1 MTWKWAAEMPS
12 TNVRIANSILMAM
25 GTFLLMAVTA
35 LIVVIRGDGKS
46 WEPSEIWL
54 GFLVLWAGLDVTQ
67 FLGKRSTSTEYVAAK
82 QGAPPPED
90 PKPPEV
96 GT

>member
-1 MTWKWAAEMPS
+1 MNWTFFSTMPS
-12 TNVRIANSILMAM
+12 TNVRISASILMAM
-25 GTFLLMAVTA
+25 GTFGLMAVT
-35 LIVVIRGDGKS
+35 VMTGKP

-67 FLGKRSTSTEYVAAK
+67 FIGKRSTNNDYVAAK
-82 QGAPPPED
+82 QGIPPPD
-90 PKPPEV
+90 PAKPPEV